1 MQLHE
6 SFVVV
11 AKKAKCSHCRNKGA
25 VDFRLHYVLEMKG
38 MCNVPAQNIRNVLR
52 KTLSLLFQQAGKKAK
67 NT

>member
-1 MQLHE
+1 MQLHKN
-6 SFVVV
+6 FVVV
-11 AKKAKCSHCRNKGA
+11 AKKAKCSHSRNKSA

-38 MCNVPAQNIRNVLR
+38 MCNVPALNICNVLR